1 MNVDSKL
8 KTIVSSAGREHVER
22 KIESTGRVARLLD
35 VHELRS
41 SIAGSTPFC
50 SWPHLKTT

>member
-22 KIESTGRVARLLD
+22 KIENSTGRVARLLD
-35 VHELRS
+35 VS
-41 SIAGSTPFC
+41 
-50 SWPHLKTT
+50 